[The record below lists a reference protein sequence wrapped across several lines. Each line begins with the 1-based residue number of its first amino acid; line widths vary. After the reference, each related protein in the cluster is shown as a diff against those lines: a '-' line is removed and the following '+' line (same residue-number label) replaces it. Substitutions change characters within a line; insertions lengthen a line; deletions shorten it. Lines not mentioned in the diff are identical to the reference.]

1 MRLLALDT
9 ATEACSV
16 ALIDGDALIGREAE
30 LARGHTETLLA
41 MIGEVL
47 AEGGYTFARLDGLA
61 ASIGPGSFTGVRVGV
76 SVAQGLALGAGL
88 PVVPV
93 TTLEALAAQVRGGAD
108 ERVLACLDARMG
120 EVYWAGLRTD
130 PARGVAFEGRPA
142 VGAPG
147 TVRPPW
153 GPLPCR
159 GIGRG
164 FDAHPSLAGLPGV
177 ELDPGHRRALPR
189 AHEMARLG
197 ALRLALGLGG
207 DPAELQPLYLRD
219 KVALTEAERA
229 AK

>member
-16 ALIDGDALIGREAE
+16 ALLDGDAVIGREAE
-30 LARGHTETLLA
+30 LARGHAETLLE
-41 MIGEVL
+41 MIEQL
-47 AEGGYTFARLDGLA
+47 MAEAGLTFARLDGLA
-61 ASIGPGSFTGVRVGV
+61 ASIGPGSFTGVRVCV
-76 SVAQGLALGAGL
+76 SVAQGLALGADL

-93 TTLEALAAQVRGGAD
+93 TTLEALAAQVIGGAQP
-108 ERVLACLDARMG
+108 RALACLDARMG
-120 EVYWAGLRTD
+120 EVYWAGLRED

-142 VGAPG
+142 VGPPE

-153 GPLPCR
+153 GPLACR

-164 FDAHPSLAGLPGV
+164 FEAYPSLAGLAGV
-177 ELDPGHRRALPR
+177 ELAAEHRRALPR
-189 AHEMARLG
+189 AREIARLA
-197 ALRLALGLGG
+197 ALRLPLGLGR